1 MTGPGGWR
9 EVVTFRFGDH
19 GDSGRVSGRINL
31 GLESRV
37 RIDLEQKGLE
47 LGLRHRDSWVG
58 PSSPNQAGEQ
68 R

>member
-19 GDSGRVSGRINL
+19 GDSGRIRGRIDL

-47 LGLRHRDSWVG
+47 LGFRHG
-58 PSSPNQAGEQ
+58 I
-68 R
+68 

>member
-1 MTGPGGWR
+1 MTGPRGWR
-9 EVVTFRFGDH
+9 EVVTFRFSDH
-19 GDSGRVSGRINL
+19 GDSGGISGRIDL

-37 RIDLEQKGLE
+37 GIDLEQKGLE
-47 LGLRHRDSWVG
+47 LGLRHGGSWVG

>member
-19 GDSGRVSGRINL
+19 GDSGRISGRINL

-37 RIDLEQKGLE
+37 RIDLEQKGME
-47 LGLRHRDSWVG
+47 LGFRHGGSWVA
-58 PSSPNQAGEQ
+58 PSSPNQAGEK

>member
-9 EVVTFRFGDH
+9 KVVTFRFGDH
-19 GDSGRVSGRINL
+19 SDSGRTSGRINL

-47 LGLRHRDSWVG
+47 LGFRHG
-58 PSSPNQAGEQ
+58 I
-68 R
+68 

>member
-1 MTGPGGWR
+1 MTGPRGWR

-19 GDSGRVSGRINL
+19 GDSGRISGRIDL

-37 RIDLEQKGLE
+37 GIDLEQKGLE
-47 LGLRHRDSWVG
+47 LGLRHGGSWVR
-58 PSSPNQAGEQ
+58 PFSPNQAGEQ

>member
-19 GDSGRVSGRINL
+19 SDSGRISGRINL
-31 GLESRV
+31 GLESRI

-47 LGLRHRDSWVG
+47 LGFRHGGSSVR
-58 PSSPNQAGEQ
+58 PFSPNQAGEK